1 MVVLKTAKEIAQMQK
16 ACVLSAQALKLGG
29 ELCVAGTTTAAI
41 DKKIRQFIQSNG
53 AVPSFLGYGGFPAS
67 ACISVN
73 DEIIHGIPSGR
84 TLKDGD
90 VVSIDVGAYIDGY
103 HGDNAAT
110 FAVGEISEDAKSL
123 LKETQAALYKAID
136 ECRPGKRLGDL
147 GNAIESHVKQFGF
160 GIVREYVG
168 HGVGKDLHESP
179 EIPNYGRPGHGLR
192 LMPGMT
198 IAIEPMINL
207 KGDGIKAMGDG
218 WTVKTASGSYAAHFE
233 HTIYITES
241 DPVIL
246 TRP

>member
-1 MVVLKTAKEIAQMQK
+1 MVVLKTAKEIAKMQK

-29 ELCVAGTTTAAI
+29 ELCHAGVTTASI
-41 DKKIRQFIQSNG
+41 DKKIRQFIQSKG
-53 AVPSFLGYGGFPAS
+53 ATPSFLGYGGFPAS

-84 TLKDGD
+84 VLEDGD
-90 VVSIDVGAYIDGY
+90 IVSIDVGAYIDGY

-110 FAVGEISEDAKSL
+110 FAVGTVSDEAKQL
-123 LKETQAALYKAID
+123 MDETKAALFKAI
-136 ECRPGKRLGDL
+136 EICRPGNRIGDI
-147 GNAIESHVKQFGF
+147 GYAVESHVKQFGF

-179 EIPNYGRPGHGLR
+179 EIPNYGRPGHGVR

-207 KGDGIKAMGDG
+207 KGDAVKVLSDG

-233 HTIYITES
+233 NTIYITES
-241 DPVIL
+241 DPIIL